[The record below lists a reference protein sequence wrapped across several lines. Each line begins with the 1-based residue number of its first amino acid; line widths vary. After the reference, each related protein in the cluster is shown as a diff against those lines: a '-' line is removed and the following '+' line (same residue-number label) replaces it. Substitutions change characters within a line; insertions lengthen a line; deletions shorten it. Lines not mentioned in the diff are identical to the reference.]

1 MLSNKH
7 VASTSNLSCLNL
19 ARQRHTLTSVSETR
33 YRPLHHKH
41 PPQCSKSASNSLR
54 IREYS
59 KIPSGMLISNE
70 ERGALASPISA
81 PHPPTAKLS
90 FELGLRTSKP
100 PDTFSNHSDYRNA
113 RHTSTQ
119 NFSFTPR
126 DSNSTRPLTECE
138 EVSDQEWELRTGR
151 AIFVLQETLPTFFQT
166 GLTTSIDTLTGKPK
180 QPNYSQHSHFHIPII
195 DNAAAASLEFLS
207 SGATTSSSVPK
218 GKNGNGNGKSK
229 HPQTAEDD
237 ADEENIYSPNIRL
250 QYTPPVALPAPF
262 PKTFKLEGINLYLA
276 SSSIVRHSMN
286 ALFHDLSVTLV
297 KVSVHNEPPPPSDG
311 SASSSQSSP
320 PPSGSRDSKR
330 SPRKLNREKYLL
342 VRQLVN
348 GINRV
353 SGKEAEWEVESMY
366 TFSPLSGL
374 IMKHTVNS
382 IRPAP
387 HLAVYDLL
395 KGSLG
400 QVFGFGEPA
409 GRKPGVC
416 ASAVGVGEG
425 GRGDGDVRK

>member
-1 MLSNKH
+1 M
-7 VASTSNLSCLNL
+7 
-19 ARQRHTLTSVSETR
+19 
-33 YRPLHHKH
+33 P
-41 PPQCSKSASNSLR
+41 
-54 IREYS
+54 
-59 KIPSGMLISNE
+59 ISNE
-70 ERGALASPISA
+70 ERGALASPIST
-81 PHPPTAKLS
+81 PRQSPRAKLP
-90 FELGLRTSKP
+90 FELGLRTSRP
-100 PDTFSNHSDYRNA
+100 PDTFSNPLDYRNA

-126 DSNSTRPLTECE
+126 DSNSTRPPTECE

-320 PPSGSRDSKR
+320 PPSGPRDPSKR

-416 ASAVGVGEG
+416 ASAVGVGEDG
-425 GRGDGDVRK
+425 TGDGDVRRK